1 VSVVPVMV
9 DSNSVINLQR
19 VCRSYQVGKIK
30 QQVLGPVT
38 LQVQPGESL
47 AIVGPSG
54 SGKSTL
60 LSIIG
65 CLEHPSAGLY
75 YLNGVDATALEEHQR
90 ARVRRDYIG
99 FVFQRFHLIAE
110 LTVAKNVALPLAYQR
125 RAHKETT
132 ACVTE
137 VLERVGL
144 SGKEKMLPSQLSGGE
159 QQRVAVAR
167 AIVSQPKVILADEPT
182 GNLDSKTGIEVMRLL
197 LEIHQQDQRRVL
209 IVVTHNMDVACMLDN
224 IVTLRDGQLISKAPG
239 QKGELVP

>member
-1 VSVVPVMV
+1 MG
-9 DSNSVINLQR
+9 LR
-19 VCRSYQVGKIK
+19 VLVKY
-30 QQVLGPVT
+30 VT
-38 LQVQPGESL
+38 VYWLP
-47 AIVGPSG
+47 
-54 SGKSTL
+54 
-60 LSIIG
+60 
-65 CLEHPSAGLY
+65 EHPSAGPY
-75 YLNGVDATALEEHQR
+75 YLNGVDANRFEEHQR
-90 ARVRRDYIG
+90 PVRRDYIG
-99 FVFQRFHLIAE
+99 FVFQRFHLIDE

-197 LEIHQQDQRRVL
+197 LEVHQQDQ
-209 IVVTHNMDVACMLDN
+209 DAF
-224 IVTLRDGQLISKAPG
+224 
-239 QKGELVP
+239 